1 MSRRRVHPSSARGIS
16 ASLEGSAR
24 TIGMSASGG
33 EAHMTPTAEG
43 FAGAELSLPAELSR
57 LRDARGF
64 ADAAAEAFGFDEMVR
79 YQIKMAVSEGMAN
92 AVEHGSSSPAH
103 EIHLRA
109 VAEGDSLA
117 FYIRDTGRFVP
128 RVSPRGDLPER
139 GRGLAFLGQLMDEV
153 DIKPSSDGTVLRFC
167 KRLEQ

>member
-1 MSRRRVHPSSARGIS
+1 MIRA
-16 ASLEGSAR
+16 
-24 TIGMSASGG
+24 
-33 EAHMTPTAEG
+33 
-43 FAGAELSLPAELSR
+43 FAGNFPAMAGAATRFAATELTLRAELSR
-57 LRDARGF
+57 LPDARSW

-92 AVEHGSSSPAH
+92 AVEHGSSSPAD

-167 KRLEQ
+167 KRLEH